1 MTRWKGSPGWSAV
14 AATGVR
20 MGYFVG
26 EYAIAPASLADE
38 ETLLGGLAAMPDVR
52 GLELPFTGTLHR
64 SDESWLI
71 ARLRRDWDFVVTPIP
86 GTMGRLQAER
96 SFGLASADESGRQAA
111 IAMARAARDAVERL
125 CSALGRRAVVA
136 IELHSAPSRGPAG
149 GNGTRDAFARSL
161 AEVASWDWGGA
172 RLAIEHCD
180 AHRPGEPQHKGF
192 LSLDDEL
199 AAIASASASARARIG
214 VCINWGRSVLETHD
228 PATAVAH
235 VDSARRAGV
244 LAGIMFSGTSAADTP
259 YGIWQDTH
267 MPHAPAA
274 GLAHGA
280 AGSLMTEAEIRR
292 CLEAARGATLDI
304 LGAKIA
310 IRPPEASVE
319 ARLGMVGDLLKLIA
333 RAGAA

>member
-1 MTRWKGSPGWSAV
+1 
-14 AATGVR
+14 

-38 ETLLGGLAAMPDVR
+38 EALLAGLAAMPDVR
-52 GLELPFTGTLHR
+52 GLELPFTGALHR

-71 ARLRRDWDFVVTPIP
+71 ARLRRDWDFVVTLIP

-111 IAMARAARDAVERL
+111 LEMARAARDAVERL

-136 IELHSAPSRGPAG
+136 VELHSAPSRGPAG
-149 GNGTRDAFARSL
+149 GTGTKDAFARSL
-161 AEVASWDWGGA
+161 AEVGSWDWGGA

-180 AHRPGEPQHKGF
+180 AHRPGHPQHKGF

-199 AAIASASASARARIG
+199 SAIASANASARAPIG
-214 VCINWGRSVLETHD
+214 VCVNWGRSVLETHD

-235 VDSARRAGV
+235 VEAAKRAGA
-244 LAGIMFSGTSAADTP
+244 LAGIMFSGTTGADTP
-259 YGIWQDTH
+259 YGVWQDTH
-267 MPHAPAA
+267 MPHAPAP

-280 AGSLMTEAEIRR
+280 ASSLMTEAEIRR
-292 CLEAARGATLDI
+292 CLAAARGAPLDV

-310 IRPPEASVE
+310 IRPAEASVE
-319 ARLGMVGDLLKLIA
+319 TRLGMIGDMLKLIA
-333 RAGAA
+333 RSMPA